1 MPAPNPTIARNQYSS
16 WMGLVYVFNLIVGTG
31 ALTLPAVF
39 ARAGWGLGLAAI
51 IFLAF
56 ISFVTVTFVIETIS
70 CANALM
76 HWKRLGLLKREK
88 CITDEEC
95 NDDISE
101 DSFEIDSN
109 LERHPLMSRM
119 PRFYEIDHQVELGEM
134 ASMFFNTAGRSV
146 FYLCLCIYLYGDLSI
161 YCAAVSESLVDIT
174 CYKPLNYTDNFTL
187 PCFPQQETSISRI
200 SVYNLCLSAFFCFM
214 GPFAFFNVQK
224 TKYLQMIT
232 SFLRW
237 LAFSIMIGI
246 ASWRL
251 AVMGPQA
258 QPPVAQISGVPG
270 LFGACVYSFMCHHS
284 IPSLVAPIANKKSLK
299 KLLSCDYFL
308 ICLFYIVLALTGTFA
323 FANLE
328 DLYTL
333 NFLPS
338 PDSSVMTLAHYFL
351 ALFPVFTLSA
361 SFPIIA
367 ITLRNNLQT
376 LFLDNSRIESYNFFM
391 RKLCFPLMAIVPPF
405 LVALGARSL
414 SGLVGFTGSY
424 AGTGVQY
431 LVPIGL
437 VYSAR
442 KQCGSIP
449 ALRHENQFQ
458 SPFKSNLWL
467 IFILLWSI
475 ACVVLVSVNLFAPS
489 K

>member
-1 MPAPNPTIARNQYSS
+1 M
-16 WMGLVYVFNLIVGTG
+16 LI
-31 ALTLPAVF
+31 F
-39 ARAGWGLGLAAI
+39 H
-51 IFLAF
+51 
-56 ISFVTVTFVIETIS
+56 
-70 CANALM
+70 ND
-76 HWKRLGLLKREK
+76 
-88 CITDEEC
+88 CI
-95 NDDISE
+95 
-101 DSFEIDSN
+101 
-109 LERHPLMSRM
+109 
-119 PRFYEIDHQVELGEM
+119 
-134 ASMFFNTAGRSV
+134 
-146 FYLCLCIYLYGDLSI
+146 
-161 YCAAVSESLVDIT
+161 
-174 CYKPLNYTDNFTL
+174 
-187 PCFPQQETSISRI
+187 
-200 SVYNLCLSAFFCFM
+200 
-214 GPFAFFNVQK
+214 
-224 TKYLQMIT
+224 
-232 SFLRW
+232 